1 MNNQIDSM
9 GDEMWRLRPQQGLLI
24 MNAIMP
30 NLNEKASKKSFRPQQ
45 GLLIMNV
52 RTLWVRLHT

>member
-45 GLLIMNV
+45 GILIMNV
-52 RTLWVRLHT
+52 RTL